1 MKHTDKDIRAL
12 INKRRAELKRYDNA
26 TPAEQRRLTENG
38 LNPYE
43 PPETRAAKQKKI
55 RDEIRRIFSKLP
67 KEERDK
73 LAAMG
78 VYDDGSNRNKDAR
91 VIHRT
96 GGGFSIKK

>member
-12 INKRRAELKRYDNA
+12 INKRRAELKRYD
-26 TPAEQRRLTENG
+26 
-38 LNPYE
+38 
-43 PPETRAAKQKKI
+43 
-55 RDEIRRIFSKLP
+55 IFSKLP